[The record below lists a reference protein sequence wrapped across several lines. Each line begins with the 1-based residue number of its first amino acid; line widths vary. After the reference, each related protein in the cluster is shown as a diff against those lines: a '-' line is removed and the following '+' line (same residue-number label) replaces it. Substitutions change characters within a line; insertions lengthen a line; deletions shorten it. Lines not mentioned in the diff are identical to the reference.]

1 MNRCSDKLDK
11 LIGKNVIVT
20 FWDGDEREGIL
31 EFNRPYWGL
40 KFGSNKYSIYKPN
53 EGALFFRKSHV
64 KKIREIEVENDN
76 R

>member
-1 MNRCSDKLDK
+1 MNRRSDKLDK
-11 LIGKNVIVT
+11 LIGKSVIVT

-40 KFGSNKYSIYKPN
+40 NFGSNRYSLYKPN

-64 KKIREIEVENDN
+64 KKIREREVENN
-76 R
+76 V